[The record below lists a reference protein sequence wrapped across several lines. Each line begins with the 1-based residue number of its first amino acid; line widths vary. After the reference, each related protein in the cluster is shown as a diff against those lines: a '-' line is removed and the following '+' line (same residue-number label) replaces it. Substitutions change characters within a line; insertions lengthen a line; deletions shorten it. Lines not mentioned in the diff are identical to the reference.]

1 MSIRLSPRLQRIAD
15 YVPQGSTVIDV
26 GTDHAY
32 VPIWLLQSGRC
43 SHAFA
48 SDMRPGPLQNAAAD
62 AEKAGVG
69 AQLKLLLCDGLSL
82 CPPDAVD
89 TVIMAGLG
97 GETIQRI
104 LQDAPWAAEKR
115 LILQPQTKQ
124 DELRR
129 YLSANRLAIADAALA
144 YDTGRLYL
152 VWLVSTGE
160 MDGDRPLDVAL
171 LQKRDPLL
179 RPYIEEQLKRRSQRL
194 RGMEAAR
201 VPDTA
206 GITTLRGEIA
216 ALRATYAEV
225 QTWQSSQ

>member
-1 MSIRLSPRLQRIAD
+1 M
-15 YVPQGSTVIDV
+15 
-26 GTDHAY
+26 
-32 VPIWLLQSGRC
+32 
-43 SHAFA
+43 
-48 SDMRPGPLQNAAAD
+48 
-62 AEKAGVG
+62 
-69 AQLKLLLCDGLSL
+69 
-82 CPPDAVD
+82 
-89 TVIMAGLG
+89 
-97 GETIQRI
+97 
-104 LQDAPWAAEKR
+104 
-115 LILQPQTKQ
+115 QPQTKQ

-160 MDGDRPLDVAL
+160 MDGDSPLDAAL

-216 ALRATYAEV
+216 ALRAAYAEV
-225 QTWQSSQ
+225 QTWQSSH